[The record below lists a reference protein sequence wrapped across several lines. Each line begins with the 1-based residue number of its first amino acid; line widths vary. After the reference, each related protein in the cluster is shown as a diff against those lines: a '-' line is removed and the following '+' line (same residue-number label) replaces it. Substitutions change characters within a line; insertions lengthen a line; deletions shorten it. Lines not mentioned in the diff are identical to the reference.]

1 MKTKKMTDFLIKE
14 KTIIISKRYES
25 IWSRKKK
32 QQQKQPYSNLIYF
45 IYFPKKEF
53 KEEI

>member
-1 MKTKKMTDFLIKE
+1 MNPFDLE
-14 KTIIISKRYES
+14 KNINK
-25 IWSRKKK
+25 
-32 QQQKQPYSNLIYF
+32 KQPYSNLIYF